1 MPPNQISHIH
11 QNLSGQHYRL
21 DHYQSPD
28 YHHGQ
33 NEQKIKSTE
42 IIQMIIWYGSTCPHI
57 QMVLPA
63 PKVRTEQKSKQ

>member
-42 IIQMIIWYGSTCPHI
+42 IIQMIIGVC
-57 QMVLPA
+57 
-63 PKVRTEQKSKQ
+63 